1 MASPPSLE
9 RVGSSA
15 KATTQPC
22 PGDERAGVEVIYGE
36 VGRADELQAQT
47 LSNPSPPSEIEDVSY
62 GRRTVG
68 CKLKGPSGLGQ
79 ILGGSKPSS
88 MKGRSRKEESATR
101 KGKAPV
107 VQMRDSTQE
116 EKTIVSRKMWSNL
129 FPPSVDRRQRQRS
142 SSEPLLLRS
151 ASPFSEVRNLEVDFG
166 TGSQKVRGIR
176 ESYLPLSSIKEM

>member
-1 MASPPSLE
+1 M
-9 RVGSSA
+9 
-15 KATTQPC
+15 QPC
-22 PGDERAGVEVIYGE
+22 LGDERAGVEVIYGE

-47 LSNPSPPSEIEDVSY
+47 LSNPSRPSEIEDVSY
-62 GRRTVG
+62 GRRTMG
-68 CKLKGPSGLGQ
+68 CKLKGSSGLGQ
-79 ILGGSKPSS
+79 ILGGSKPFG
-88 MKGRSRKEESATR
+88 MKGRSRKEASATR